1 MRAKLSNYCLTWE
14 QLYLAET
21 PWVVEEKRG
30 KGREREREK
39 LGPVPALPSFSLPP
53 RPAVSSFSAV
63 AAAAAATSL
72 RDLHPQSS
80 RDKVKFVSKLAARR

>member
-21 PWVVEEKRG
+21 SWVVEEKRG
-30 KGREREREK
+30 KGEREREK

-53 RPAVSSFSAV
+53 HPAVSSFSAV
-63 AAAAAATSL
+63 AAAAATSL